1 MLYHGW
7 LATTVAGTALPSP
20 ASSSSASLLSS
31 SSSSSNGFAGG
42 GGGVPGLEPSPLR
55 EDREPVLG
63 GVACP
68 AGGGAGA
75 FFFLGSDWTRAS
87 QGGSLGLWVP
97 ADRLDSETH
106 TQTGMETVTEGKTT
120 K

>member
-1 MLYHGW
+1 M
-7 LATTVAGTALPSP
+7 
-20 ASSSSASLLSS
+20 
-31 SSSSSNGFAGG
+31 
-42 GGGVPGLEPSPLR
+42 PGLEPSPLR

-97 ADRLDSETH
+97 VDRLDSETH
-106 TQTGMETVTEGKTT
+106 THKQGWRQSQRGRQPSRHGEGGQNSEHLDRLMTGLS
-120 K
+120 